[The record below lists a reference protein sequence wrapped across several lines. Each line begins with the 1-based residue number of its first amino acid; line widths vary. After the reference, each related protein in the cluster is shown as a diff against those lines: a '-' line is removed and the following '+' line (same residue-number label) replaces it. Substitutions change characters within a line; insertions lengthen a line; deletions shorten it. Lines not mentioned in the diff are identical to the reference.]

1 MALYTDCVLNATHDS
16 LSLLNEEVYPLRKGA
31 LQNRYAHCITRR
43 GVCPSWGQMPCMH
56 SRCPSQ
62 CQPFLTALASETH
75 GMEHLTG
82 GPLQE
87 WWASL
92 TTEWQWGLAVLGGSA
107 CVLAACC
114 CSLYC
119 WCGIWVQGSAL
130 LVKRPSWKTPL
141 CGLYGEEP

>member
-1 MALYTDCVLNATHDS
+1 MRKCIHREKEPYKIDMLTAS
-16 LSLLNEEVYPLRKGA
+16 LG
-31 LQNRYAHCITRR
+31 
-43 GVCPSWGQMPCMH
+43 GVCALVGAKCHVCIPDVHH
-56 SRCPSQ
+56 SVSHSLP
-62 CQPFLTALASETH
+62 ALASETH
-75 GMEHLTG
+75 GLEHLTG

-130 LVKRPSWKTPL
+130 LVKRPSGKTPL